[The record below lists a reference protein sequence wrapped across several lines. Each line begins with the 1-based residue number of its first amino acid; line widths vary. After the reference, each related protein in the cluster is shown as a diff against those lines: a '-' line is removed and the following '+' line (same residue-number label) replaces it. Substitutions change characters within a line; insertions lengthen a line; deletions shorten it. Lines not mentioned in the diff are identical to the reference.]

1 MVIVHA
7 HNCQATGGAALSRK
21 LIVMTTGI
29 VRTDFARRAGAFAL
43 GAGLCACLAA
53 TSASA
58 APADPSDET
67 RAMILGPL
75 QTELSGPAPYT
86 YRNPARGDANPF
98 ALQYQARPPQMNLA
112 GSRPAAARFAEAALT
127 SQADGFARDGLAAFS
142 GQEAVLATSP
152 SGARLSVSMF
162 EVGRPDIARL
172 TYDPAYAETAGSALA
187 PGMDMET
194 RRMALNVEGAFD
206 AHGGGDRLDIGLS
219 PRAGV
224 SFGQDGAAAAAGATV
239 RLGQYLDNYADGR
252 PAWWLFAGADRQAVM
267 YDPGRGFD
275 VRDALAME
283 PYALVGD
290 AQAGVAMRVRG
301 ADVSL
306 AYIHRETRYALPQ
319 QSWETSEGFAAFS
332 LTWKR

>member
-1 MVIVHA
+1 MMTAKVI
-7 HNCQATGGAALSRK
+7 SS
-21 LIVMTTGI
+21 
-29 VRTDFARRAGAFAL
+29 FARCAGALML
-43 GAGLCACLAA
+43 GAGLCASLG
-53 TSASA
+53 ASA
-58 APADPSDET
+58 RAAPQPSAET

-75 QTELSGPAPYT
+75 QTEFAAHTPRAYT
-86 YRNPARGDANPF
+86 VEIRREANPF
-98 ALQYQARPPQMNLA
+98 ALQYQARAPQIDPG

-127 SQADGFARDGLAAFS
+127 SHADGFARDGLAAFS
-142 GQEAVLATSP
+142 GEEAVLARTA

-162 EVGRPDIARL
+162 EADRPDIARL
-172 TYDPAYAETAGSALA
+172 TYDPTYAESAGAALFHGA
-187 PGMDMET
+187 DFET
-194 RRMALNVEGAFD
+194 RRMALNLEGAFD
-206 AHGGGDRLDIGLS
+206 APGGSQGLDIGLN

-224 SFGQDGAAAAAGATV
+224 SFGQDGPAAAAGATV
-239 RLGQYLDNYADGR
+239 RLGQYMDDFSDGR
-252 PAWWLFAGADRQAVM
+252 PAWWFFAGADRQAVL

-275 VRDALAME
+275 MRDALAME

-306 AYIHRETRYALPQ
+306 AYVHRETRYALPQ